1 MVPPVVEV
9 IPHSSATTTV
19 ADMLAP
25 CHVIVRVWIQN
36 VKKRVMVLR
45 RQYNNSTQ
53 VVVSR

>member
-53 VVVSR
+53 VVASR